1 MYTDTKLQLE
11 DGTTMTAFSADALST
26 SWLDFGS
33 VVEDMG
39 QGKQLF
45 LNITVTAA
53 AGGTGTVEFQAVAQ
67 PFTTLA
73 AMTSTTP
80 TYYAGSANIVTWAAH
95 GLSAG
100 APYIH
105 SASGTTVPTGVT
117 AGKTYYVTAP
127 TTNTFS
133 LSTTLATALSGTPDA
148 TIGSAGSGTHTII
161 IPPLVLGSSG
171 KINVGDIEV
180 GTVIRVALNP
190 LMARV
195 KNCQVGGFR
204 YFFAKYVEGT
214 ASAVTAAVT
223 SAKWIVDLTESVS
236 APTYYPVGSSVS

>member
-39 QGKQLF
+39 QGKQLY
-45 LNITVTAA
+45 LNITVTTA
-53 AGGTGTVEFQAVAQ
+53 AGGVGTVEFQAVAQ
-67 PFTTLA
+67 PFTTIA
-73 AMTSTTP
+73 ALTT
-80 TYYAGSANIVTWAAH
+80 TTATFYDGSANIVTLAAH

-100 APYIH
+100 TPIIL
-105 SASGTTVPTGVT
+105 SATGGAPTGVT
-117 AGKTYYVTAP
+117 LGKTYYVTAP

-148 TIGSAGSGTHTII
+148 TIAGAGTPGHTLVV
-161 IPPLVLGSSG
+161 PPLVLGSSG
-171 KINVGDIEV
+171 KINVGDLQV

-190 LMARV
+190 LIARV
-195 KNCQVGGFR
+195 GNCALNGYR
-204 YFFAKYVEGT
+204 YFFAKYIEGT
-214 ASAVTAAVT
+214 NSAVAAAVT

-236 APTYYPVGSSVS
+236 GPKYYPVGSSVS

>member
-11 DGTTMTAFSADALST
+11 DGTTMGAFSADALST

-67 PFTTLA
+67 PVTTLA
-73 AMTSTTP
+73 AMTASVTF
-80 TYYAGSANIVTWAAH
+80 YAGSANVVTWTAH

-100 APYIH
+100 TPVILSVTAG
-105 SASGTTVPTGVT
+105 APTGVT
-117 AGKTYYVTAP
+117 VGVTYYVTAP

-133 LSTTLATALSGTPDA
+133 LSTTLATALSGTPDV
-148 TIGSAGSGTHTII
+148 TIGSAGTTTHTMLVV
-161 IPPLVLGSSG
+161 PLVLGSSG
-171 KINVGDIEV
+171 KISVGDLQV

-190 LMARV
+190 LLARV
-195 KNCQVGGFR
+195 GNCALNGYR

-214 ASAVTAAVT
+214 ASAVSAAVT

-236 APTYYPVGSSVS
+236 GPKYYPVGSSVS